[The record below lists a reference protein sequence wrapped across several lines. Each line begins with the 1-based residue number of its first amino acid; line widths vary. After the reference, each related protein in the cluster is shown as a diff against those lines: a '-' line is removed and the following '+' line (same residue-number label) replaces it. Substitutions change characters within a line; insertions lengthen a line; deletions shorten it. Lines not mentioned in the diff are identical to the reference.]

1 MDYES
6 LESLYLR
13 ELKDLVSAE
22 KQIIRA
28 LPKMMKYATA
38 PKLCEALERHLNETK
53 TQLER
58 LEKIFGRLGKSTRGA
73 KCRGIEGIIEE
84 GAEWMQEDA
93 NPDVMDAGIIATAQR
108 IEHYE
113 VASYGCARTYA
124 GLLNY
129 KEDETLLDRTLQE
142 EGNADKKLTTL
153 AEKINLKAREK
164 QLPQNAQSP
173 QRTQSAQR
181 QTVSK

>member
-28 LPKMMKYATA
+28 LPKMIKCATA
-38 PKLCEALERHLNETK
+38 PKLRDGLEKHLNESK

-58 LEKIFGRLGKSTRGA
+58 LEKIFARLGKSTRGA

-93 NPDVMDAGIIATAQR
+93 NADVMDAGIIATAQR

-113 VASYGCARTYA
+113 IASYGCARTYA
-124 GLLNY
+124 GLLQFR
-129 KEDETLLDRTLQE
+129 EDEVLLDRTLQE
-142 EGNADKKLTTL
+142 EGNTDKKLTTL
-153 AEKINLKAREK
+153 AEKINVKAAETEA
-164 QLPQNAQSP
+164 PQKTSSN
-173 QRTQSAQR
+173 RSAQMAQQR
-181 QTVSK
+181 